1 MNVLQASSSLSEPKK
16 QRILKRKLSKE
27 EAKGEMKKT
36 NLIINRS
43 EEFTFYYKPGSDG
56 VAALLG
62 VRMLATLFGLQFKF
76 VPANSCN
83 DKRCLSAPAVKYK
96 NNFVSNAPLII
107 YFLSSHNPQRK
118 FNMIY
123 AASTEEEDEDMSS
136 RSTSAPKNNNNNN
149 NNKNVLSGNIVNT
162 RSLSL
167 PSKIQNLSLSD
178 SLTFEEDT
186 SQMDVLNIL
195 FELEQI
201 VTNASAF
208 VRHCSSKVD
217 MDSYA
222 GSTLACK
229 FRSLNLIIIENWK
242 AKGLGEN
249 IKIDRGKHGQNI
261 VCELNET
268 NKKYYFLGDK
278 ISCIDF
284 HIVSFVIRL
293 RLIFGKKIINGTLQH
308 RGNILWNIYHN
319 LRKNEMLNNI
329 LFDTDDMY
337 LFEGYITDDEED
349 EEEDVNMR

>member
-16 QRILKRKLSKE
+16 QRMLKRKLSKE

-136 RSTSAPKNNNNNN
+136 RSTSAPKNKNN
-149 NNKNVLSGNIVNT
+149 NVLSGNIVNT

-201 VTNASAF
+201 VSNASAF
-208 VRHCSSKVD
+208 VRHSSSKVN